1 MSDLPPQQRVS
12 RLFAATLARI
22 SPQMA
27 SKPQEVHA
35 NPVHTRHTLRRISD
49 NSLHFDTTRT
59 PQLPSHMN
67 TWINPWLLAV
77 LAPALLALGAFLHRL
92 WVDKQA
98 RERRRIPKHWPLS
111 TRALA
116 NSEEARVWHW
126 LARAFY
132 DHHIM
137 IKLPVTRFTLPRD
150 REQGM
155 EWYKLLG
162 GVYCTFTVCRSDGRV
177 LGCLDVPGS
186 AGLPR
191 STRTLK
197 HSLLTQ
203 CGLPYWVVR
212 SNSLPTVAE
221 IRAEFLGES
230 SLNHSMREREMEERA
245 IIAAQANLRT
255 ALTRQRNNRNSD
267 FSPLSTWPNS
277 TTGEP
282 RSDFNSQWQE
292 NSFLMPLDSRRGDL
306 L

>member
-1 MSDLPPQQRVS
+1 MLMTDW
-12 RLFAATLARI
+12 T
-22 SPQMA
+22 
-27 SKPQEVHA
+27 
-35 NPVHTRHTLRRISD
+35 
-49 NSLHFDTTRT
+49 
-59 PQLPSHMN
+59 
-67 TWINPWLLAV
+67 NPWLLAV
-77 LAPALLALGAFLHRL
+77 LVPALLVLGAWLHHAWAER
-92 WVDKQA
+92 QA

-132 DHHIM
+132 DHHVM

-162 GVYCTFTVCRSDGRV
+162 SVYCTFTVCRSDGRV
-177 LGCLDVPGS
+177 LGCLDVPGT

-191 STRTLK
+191 STRALK

-230 SLNHSMREREMEERA
+230 ALNQSMREREMEERA

-255 ALTRQRNNRNSD
+255 VLTRQRSTRASD
-267 FSPLSTWPNS
+267 FAPLSTWPNS

-292 NSFLMPLDSRRGDL
+292 NSFLMPLDSRKGDL